1 MSLMSR
7 SNFVWCSLSTASRD
21 SFAGGYLYVVSEIL
35 YLERK
40 PRKKKIIFYIAY
52 TAQPSKVCYN
62 DATDEN
68 SNPRERQCSPHCRKT
83 VRLISP
89 QLVSFL
95 LFRLA
100 PVVVGIKKKRGNS
113 PMHGKSYKKDRQPQS
128 GGCPKSRSQSRKN
141 FQGGLRFLVK

>member
-113 PMHGKSYKKDRQPQS
+113 PMYRKSYEKDWQPQS
-128 GGCPKSRSQSRKN
+128 RRLTEKQIAKSENFSGGSSLFS
-141 FQGGLRFLVK
+141 